1 MAWRAILWCGFC
13 WLAGIASPATFGT
26 VVPVTGAPTDL
37 VLDEARA
44 RLYVVNGTQDRI
56 EVYATR
62 QRRFLNPIPTCA
74 MPLAAALAR
83 NGRFLYVA
91 CYDAASLD
99 VIDLETLGLWKRVS
113 LPASPE
119 GIAVGADER
128 VLITTLGSGS
138 NNSENRMLL
147 YDPSAVEAESLR
159 AVATTLPAPTTPA
172 STPTPGRAYNVS
184 RSHLVATPDG
194 RLIIGL
200 NNPTTNT
207 RQVFVFEVAS
217 GSVLRSRSISNI
229 SSVLSVSPDGSRF
242 MAGLSL
248 FDTETLAILAQ
259 QNAANSMHPF
269 EGNVNFNTQQNQG
282 GSVFSPDG
290 AWLYTAFNIAPVGS
304 TQTNSSQLMLND
316 PENLLIQ
323 MALQLP
329 ENLTGKMVIAS
340 DGGTVY
346 ALSQSGFMSLP
357 VSAIYDSPIALPETA
372 AVLLTN
378 DQCGVTAA
386 TRTARVTVRNGGKGR
401 MTALA
406 QVIQGGVT
414 FTFPLGG
421 QTGEPVA
428 GPGAGPPGG
437 AFPIILPGGET
448 VVIPPGT
455 APVDRGQAAAAAATS
470 QQAAIV
476 RNAPL
481 VTARQAGTEA
491 VLEFTFNSN
500 AASSI
505 GTQSP
510 TDFLVQSPEAINVPW
525 RIRVYQNNRNAEAA
539 GTVIPVPVSV
549 STAEGLVDM
558 VTDSLRQRL
567 YIANS
572 GLNRIEVFDTRTNQF
587 LAPIKVGQLPRS
599 LALAP
604 DGNTLYVANS
614 GGESIS
620 IINLDK
626 GAVIGRVRFPPVP
639 YNASFA
645 VNTPS
650 VIAAGL
656 NGLQIVMSN
665 GALWRVANNEALPR
679 PTSKVI
685 GSSTLQSP
693 RTLVA
698 TPGGEYILLLAGN
711 GVAYL
716 YDAAADDY
724 VLSQQVVSTPIQ
736 GYYGAVAAGPRGQ
749 YFVVN
754 GIILNQSLT
763 PVSSGATAMPGGAT
777 TTTASRIAAV
787 AAVSADTVARFVQP
801 TRSSTTAA
809 VTEAPTVELVS
820 LTTGMSRASA
830 AALEGPLATQVGNQ
844 RVNVNARTMAVDS
857 AGSTAYLLTTS
868 GLTIVSLTTTQQ
880 SRPQVNQNGMV
891 NGASFLPNLAPGSVV
906 SIFGQNLASEAVAGA
921 TPLPKVLG
929 GTCVTLDN
937 QPMPLVMTSV
947 GQINLQVPPEVAAGR
962 RTLVVRS
969 IARNAA
975 SFAQSI
981 TVSKYAP
988 AVYMNTATGEAA
1000 IFRLNGSPVTKFA
1013 PAKRDESLV
1022 LYATGL
1028 GVTQGGK
1035 VTAGNPAPADPLAVT
1050 QKVQVFFGDPRYKQ
1064 AEVIVDW
1071 SGLTPGF
1078 VGLYQINLRVPGEHM
1093 KGSALPVTLRIGG
1106 VDSPT
1111 TGPVVPVVAVE

>member
-1 MAWRAILWCGFC
+1 MAWRVILLCGFC
-13 WLAGIASPATFGT
+13 CLARIAIAATFGT
-26 VVPVTGAPTDL
+26 VLPVTGTPTDL
-37 VLDEARA
+37 VLDEARE
-44 RLYVVNGTQDRI
+44 RLYVVNSTQDRI

-62 QRRFLNPIPTCA
+62 QRRFLNPIPTGA

-99 VIDLETLGLWKRVS
+99 VIDLETLGLWRRMS

-138 NNSENRMLL
+138 NHSENRMLL

-172 STPTPGRAYNVS
+172 STPTPGRAYNLS

-200 NNPTTNT
+200 NNPSTTT

-217 GSVLRSRSISNI
+217 GSVLRSRSISNL
-229 SSVLSVSPDGSRF
+229 SSVLAVSPDGSRF

-316 PENLLIQ
+316 PENLLIHT
-323 MALQLP
+323 ALQLP

-340 DGGTVY
+340 DGGAVY
-346 ALSQSGFMSLP
+346 ALSQSGLMLLP
-357 VSAIYDSPIALPETA
+357 VAAVYDSPIALPETA

-401 MTALA
+401 MTAMA

-421 QTGEPVA
+421 QTGEPVV
-428 GPGAGPPGG
+428 GPGAGAPGG
-437 AFPIILPGGET
+437 AFPIILPGGDT
-448 VVIPPGT
+448 TLIPPGT

-481 VTARQAGTEA
+481 VTARQTGTEA
-491 VLEFTFNSN
+491 ALEFTFNSN

-505 GTQSP
+505 GTQTP
-510 TDFLVQSPEAINVPW
+510 TDFLIQSPEAINVPW

-558 VTDSLRQRL
+558 VQDTVRQRL

-572 GLNRIEVFDTRTNQF
+572 GLNRVEVFDTRTTQF

-599 LALAP
+599 LAPAP

-620 IINLDK
+620 IVNLDK
-626 GAVIGRVRFPPVP
+626 GVVTGRVRFPPVP

-645 VNTPS
+645 VTTPS
-650 VIAAGL
+650 AIAAGL

-665 GALWRVANNEALPR
+665 GALWKVANNEALPR

-716 YDAAADDY
+716 YDAAADEY
-724 VLSQQVVSTPIQ
+724 VLSQQVVATPIQ
-736 GYYGAVAAGPRGQ
+736 GYYGAVAAGPQGQ

-754 GIILNQSLT
+754 GIILNRSLT
-763 PVSSGATAMPGGAT
+763 PVSSSATATPGGAT
-777 TTTASRIAAV
+777 TTTRPIAAV
-787 AAVSADTVARFVQP
+787 AAVGADAVARFVQP
-801 TRSSTTAA
+801 ARTSTTAA
-809 VTEAPTVELVS
+809 VTEAPTVELVNVS
-820 LTTGMSRASA
+820 TGMPRASV

-868 GLTIVSLTTTQQ
+868 GLSIVSLTTATQQ
-880 SRPQVNQNGMV
+880 SRPQVNQNGVV

-906 SIFGQNLASEAVAGA
+906 SIFGQNLASEAVAEA

-937 QPMPLVMTSV
+937 QPIPLVMTSA
-947 GQINLQVPPEVAAGR
+947 GQLNLQVPPEVAAGR
-962 RTLVVRS
+962 HSLVVRS
-969 IARNAA
+969 IARNTA

-981 TVSKYAP
+981 TLSKYAP
-988 AVYMNTATGEAA
+988 AVYLNTATGEAA
-1000 IFRLNGSPVTKFA
+1000 LFRLNGSPVTKSA
-1013 PAKRDESLV
+1013 PAKRDESLI

-1050 QKVQVFFGDPRYKQ
+1050 EKVQVFFGDPRYRQ

-1093 KGSALPVTLRIGG
+1093 KGAALPVTLRIGG
-1106 VDSPT
+1106 VNSPP